1 MAYDA
6 KLTVEAFLD
15 ATAAR
20 QPTPG
25 GGSVAALVGALGA
38 AIGEMVL
45 NYSVGKKD
53 LESHQDALMQA
64 LSDLHGSR
72 QVILELLTEDQRAFE
87 ALTDAKKAHKSNSSI
102 SFQPALSTAIN
113 APAAIAATGLT
124 ILEISRKITPI
135 VNRYLLSDLAV
146 CAELAMATVRCGI
159 YNVQV
164 NLPETTELAY
174 RQSVQATIIQIYGR
188 AIALIQEIIPA
199 ISSRSEH
206 GA

>member
-1 MAYDA
+1 MAYDE

-25 GGSVAALVGALGA
+25 GGSVAALAGALGA

-53 LESHQDALMQA
+53 LEAHQDALKQA
-64 LSDLHGSR
+64 VAELNGSR
-72 QVILELLTEDQRAFE
+72 QVILELLVEDQRAFE
-87 ALTDAKKAHKSNSSI
+87 ALTEAKKQHKTNPSV

-124 ILEISRKITPI
+124 ILELCKRVTPM
-135 VNRYLLSDLAV
+135 VNRFLLSDLAV

-159 YNVQV
+159 YNVQI

-174 RQSVQATIIQIYGR
+174 RQSVEGAIIRIYDR
-188 AIALIQEIIPA
+188 ALTLIQEIIPA
-199 ISSRSEH
+199 ISDRTQH
-206 GA
+206 GT

>member
-6 KLTVEAFLD
+6 NLTVEAFLD

-25 GGSVAALVGALGA
+25 GGSVAALVGALAA

-53 LESHQDALMQA
+53 LEAHQDALKQA
-64 LSDLHGSR
+64 LAELHGSR
-72 QVILELLTEDQRAFE
+72 AVILELLTEDQRAFE
-87 ALTDAKKAHKSNSSI
+87 ALTEAKKLHKSTPFP

-113 APAAIAATGLT
+113 APAAIATTGLT
-124 ILEISRKITPI
+124 ILEICRKITPI
-135 VNRYLLSDLAV
+135 VNKYLLSDLAV
-146 CAELAMATVRCGI
+146 CGELAMATVRCGI

-164 NLPETTELAY
+164 NLPETTETAY
-174 RQSVQATIIQIYGR
+174 RQSVETAIVRIYDR
-188 AIALIQEIIPA
+188 ASTLIQEIIPA
-199 ISSRSEH
+199 IARRIQS
-206 GA
+206 GL

>member
-6 KLTVEAFLD
+6 KLTVESFLD

-25 GGSVAALVGALGA
+25 GGSVAALVGALAA

-53 LESHQDALMQA
+53 LEAHQEALKQA
-64 LSDLHGSR
+64 LADLHGSR
-72 QVILELLTEDQRAFE
+72 QIILELLVEDQRAYE
-87 ALTDAKKAHKSNSSI
+87 AMTESKRVAKSSLGHSI
-102 SFQPALSTAIN
+102 QPALSAAIN

-124 ILEISRKITPI
+124 ILEICKRIAPI
-135 VNRYLLSDLAV
+135 VNKFLLSDLAV

-164 NLPETTELAY
+164 NLPEVTDLAY
-174 RQSVQATIIQIYGR
+174 RQSVEGAIVRIYGR
-188 AIALIQEIIPA
+188 AVTLIQEVIPA
-199 ISSRSEH
+199 ISTRSES
-206 GA
+206 GV